1 MHCVDIFVYFQLI
14 VKHAQESF
22 PWLGLFCQSISLQ
35 ALSISIGYLMDLMFL
50 ILFNLWGV
58 HYKFFFRFRRLVA
71 HFCGNLY
78 PELRPSWAEHLDRL
92 TVKHRCFYPVISS
105 CLTCLLSRFWHE
117 HFTRPFSWN
126 DDVTSV
132 TLHIIHAKHAV
143 MLWRAEFYKNLHTPR
158 PAQEDSPDF
167 QEDIQP
173 EIGNILLDQSA
184 SGPQQ
189 A

>member
-1 MHCVDIFVYFQLI
+1 MN
-14 VKHAQESF
+14 
-22 PWLGLFCQSISLQ
+22 
-35 ALSISIGYLMDLMFL
+35 LMFL
-50 ILFNLWGV
+50 MSLNLWGV
-58 HYKFFFRFRRLVA
+58 DYYFFFRFRQMVVR
-71 HFCGNLY
+71 FCDNLY
-78 PELRPSWAEHLDRL
+78 PELRLSRAEHLARV
-92 TVKHRCFYPVISS
+92 TVKLICFYPVISS

-184 SGPQQ
+184 TGPRQ